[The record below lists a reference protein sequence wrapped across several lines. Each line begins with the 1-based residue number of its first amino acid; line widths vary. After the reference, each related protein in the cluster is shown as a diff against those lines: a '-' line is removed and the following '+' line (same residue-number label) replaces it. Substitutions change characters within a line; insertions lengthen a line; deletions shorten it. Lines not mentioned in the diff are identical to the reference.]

1 MYVPLRQSMPYILF
15 AQQRRLTPMGTHSG
29 CDNNRLDFDFN
40 ETWSLFC
47 ALDVSQLDTTLFLPH
62 SLANHTILPPMK
74 DGDKKELEK
83 MEDEEMVVC
92 DIPHQS
98 IATSALTGYH
108 LKIWVTEQSKSFLM
122 DKILQTNFS

>member
-1 MYVPLRQSMPYILF
+1 
-15 AQQRRLTPMGTHSG
+15 
-29 CDNNRLDFDFN
+29 
-40 ETWSLFC
+40 
-47 ALDVSQLDTTLFLPH
+47 
-62 SLANHTILPPMK
+62 
-74 DGDKKELEK
+74 
-83 MEDEEMVVC
+83 MVVC

>member
-1 MYVPLRQSMPYILF
+1 
-15 AQQRRLTPMGTHSG
+15 MGTHSG

-62 SLANHTILPPMK
+62 SLANHKILPPMK

-83 MEDEEMVVC
+83 MEVYDLQFKFARRETMEDEEMVVC